1 MNLPRTRLLTH
12 HDAFPVWRI
21 QGPRLRPYLTF
32 ATSRLLQIFV
42 PTINVRSHSFIK
54 MANATDM
61 EKQPLLENGARPQPN
76 QEPEHEPTLR
86 ELQQNVSRAQRAY
99 MRAWSRTTS
108 GKWHKRIMFAVT
120 FLLLSFM
127 VFCMALIGWD
137 ALTEEDD
144 GWGYPGK
151 VPLEAHIMS
160 KCPDARD
167 CLHDLILPAMQNVSH
182 KVDFRLSYIVSLFSL
197 PIPRYAEFFPPY

>member
-1 MNLPRTRLLTH
+1 
-12 HDAFPVWRI
+12 
-21 QGPRLRPYLTF
+21 
-32 ATSRLLQIFV
+32 
-42 PTINVRSHSFIK
+42 
-54 MANATDM
+54 MAPATDM
-61 EKQPLLENGARPQPN
+61 EKQPLLEHETRQQPN
-76 QEPEHEPTLR
+76 QDQDHEPEHEPTLR

-127 VFCMALIGWD
+127 VFCLALIGWD
-137 ALTEEDD
+137 ALTEEDGD
-144 GWGYPGK
+144 GLGYPGK

-167 CLHDLILPAMQNVSH
+167 CLHDMILPAMQNVTH
-182 KVDFRLSYIVSLFSL
+182 KVDFRLSYIVSLF
-197 PIPRYAEFFPPY
+197 PILAARDPSP

>member
-1 MNLPRTRLLTH
+1 
-12 HDAFPVWRI
+12 
-21 QGPRLRPYLTF
+21 
-32 ATSRLLQIFV
+32 
-42 PTINVRSHSFIK
+42 

-61 EKQPLLENGARPQPN
+61 EKQPLLDNGTRQQPD
-76 QEPEHEPTLR
+76 QQHEPTLR

-127 VFCMALIGWD
+127 VFCVALIGWD
-137 ALTEEDD
+137 ALNEEDD
-144 GWGYPGK
+144 GGWALGK

-167 CLHDLILPAMQNVSH
+167 CLHDLILPAMQNVSN
-182 KVDFRLSYIVSLFSL
+182 KVDFRLSYIVSLLLNLLRHRRPFSL
-197 PIPRYAEFFPPY
+197 TCDP